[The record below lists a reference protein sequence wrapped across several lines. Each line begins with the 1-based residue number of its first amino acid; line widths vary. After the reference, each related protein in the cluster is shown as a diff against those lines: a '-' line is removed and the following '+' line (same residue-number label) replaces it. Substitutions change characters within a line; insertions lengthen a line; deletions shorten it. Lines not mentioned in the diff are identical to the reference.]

1 MKSQLMMQL
10 HMGETRNQET
20 KILPVRNFD
29 TILREHG
36 KKVYNTVYCMLGNE
50 QDAEDLAQEIFL
62 NIYVALPR
70 FKGRSSINTW
80 IYRITMNEIN
90 DFLNRKKRTSA
101 LHADMST
108 EALEAIGRLWN
119 HCDDVETV
127 FQRQQLGRSM
137 QAALGTLAPAFRA
150 VFVLKEIEGY
160 AYREIGDILNIPIG
174 TVESRLFRARDMLR
188 KQLSGAYESR

>member
-1 MKSQLMMQL
+1 
-10 HMGETRNQET
+10 
-20 KILPVRNFD
+20 
-29 TILREHG
+29 
-36 KKVYNTVYCMLGNE
+36 
-50 QDAEDLAQEIFL
+50 
-62 NIYVALPR
+62 
-70 FKGRSSINTW
+70 
-80 IYRITMNEIN
+80 MNEIN